1 MSFLNKHLHV
11 ENPLAKHVTVYP
23 TYGFQDPGDAGTWR
37 FRVRVWGH
45 RRVPRLDEHLVR
57 ALVPGAHDDELITL
71 RDRSREFITDDDE
84 GLEVSFAFDHDP
96 EGQTFRFDKETDDNG
111 LVEQDYTLSA
121 GRLARIFDGQPG
133 QGRWLR
139 LTARVEGKTGAG
151 AGSGKIRFLEPEG
164 LSVVSDIDDTIKISN
179 IPAGHDEVARNTFL
193 LPYKHVEDMLARY
206 REFGE
211 DVAFHYVSGSP
222 WQLYG
227 LLQKFLIDET
237 GFPQGTF
244 HMKDLRKS
252 DLRVFVKVVR
262 NLLDGK
268 KYTRKQKI
276 RQISDLMRNLPRRE
290 FILIGDSGECDPEVF
305 AHIRGEFGGQVK
317 KILIRKVTDEEEGSE
332 RYRQRFD
339 GIEIIPAQGLDRLG
353 PSPNCTAEEPEEG

>member
-1 MSFLNKHLHV
+1 MPFLSHFDID
-11 ENPLAKHVTVYP
+11 NPLAKHVTVYP
-23 TYGFQDPGDAGTWR
+23 TYGFQDPDDAGTWR

-45 RRVPRLDEHLVR
+45 RRLPKLKDDLFR

-96 EGQTFRFDKETDDNG
+96 EGQTFHFDRKTDDNG
-111 LVEQDYTLSA
+111 LVEQDYALPA
-121 GRLARIFDGQPG
+121 GRLKQIFDNQPEPS
-133 QGRWLR
+133 RWLR
-139 LTARVEGKTGAG
+139 LTAHVKGLTDKGD
-151 AGSGKIRFLEPEG
+151 GSGKIRFLEPEG

-179 IPAGHDEVARNTFL
+179 IPAGHDVVARNTFL
-193 LPYKHVEDMLARY
+193 LPYEHVEDMLTRY

-227 LLQKFLIDET
+227 LLQKFLIDDT
-237 GFPQGTF
+237 SFPQGTF

-252 DLRVFVKVVR
+252 DLSDFVNDVR
-262 NLLDGK
+262 NFVAGK

-276 RQISDLMRNLPRRE
+276 RQIGDLMRNLPRRD

-305 AHIRGEFGGQVK
+305 AHIRGQFGSQVK

-332 RYRQRFD
+332 RHRQRFD
-339 GIEIIPAQGLDRLG
+339 GIEIIPAAGPDKLW
-353 PSPNCTAEEPEEG
+353 PSPNCTGGEPEEE